1 MSLGGGY
8 DRSWLA
14 ELDPYGNTKMEAH
27 DVFEDTI
34 GCYVGDFAG
43 MNVCNPQPGSEY
55 AWELNPSRPGARVAD
70 GMKIF
75 QSKGEVVKGGDPE
88 MAALSKMIGVEVSFL
103 QTTQQ
108 FQELVLVRYPAEV
121 IQAKQEKI
129 DEMNKAQL
137 RKGPAEGFIARADPL
152 EANYSSGG
160 ATRFRRSGH
169 STPFKQ
175 GDREVEVHTPDAGI
189 VRVVDP

>member
-14 ELDPYGNTKMEAH
+14 ELDPYGNTNMEAY
-27 DVFEDTI
+27 DVYENTI
-34 GCYVGDFAG
+34 GCHGGDFAG
-43 MNVCNPQPGSEY
+43 MNVCNPQPGFEY
-55 AWELNPSRPGARVAD
+55 SWELNPSRPGARVAD

-75 QSKGEVVKGGDPE
+75 QNKGQVVKAGDPE
-88 MAALSKMIGVEVSFL
+88 MAALSEMIGVEVSFL
-103 QTTQQ
+103 QTTAQ
-108 FQELVLVRYPAEV
+108 FQELVLVRYPTEV
-121 IQAKQEKI
+121 IQARREEI
-129 DEMNKAQL
+129 DEKNKAQL
-137 RKGPAEGFIARADPL
+137 RKGPAEGFINRADPL

-160 ATRFRRSGH
+160 ATRFRRSDH
-169 STPFKQ
+169 NTTFKE